1 MSLFWSKNALFWSEM
16 HHMLSYSVVLYCTVF
31 LLHCSVYFL
40 LPYGIA
46 WYCIVWFGILC
57 YLFCILLRF
66 SLRRA
71 GFVSQDAYSL
81 HPPIR
86 LSPPIRL
93 IWIIW
98 LSRPIRMNPP
108 FWLSP
113 PIRLI
118 LIIRIIQ
125 LNPSIRLV
133 ICYLSLVIGHLSFG
147 FFYLSFVYLLFV
159 ALLFIAL
166 LGIYFVTLWYY
177 MVLHCMIWYFILSI
191 LHSSAFFASS
201 RGLCLARRLFP

>member
-1 MSLFWSKNALFWSEM
+1 M

-31 LLHCSVYFL
+31 YCIAWYIFL
-40 LPYGIA
+40 LTYGIA

-66 SLRRA
+66 LLCRT

-81 HPPIR
+81 HPPIQ

-125 LNPSIRLV
+125 LNPSIRLI

-166 LGIYFVTLWYY
+166 LGVYFVTWWYY
-177 MVLHCMIWYFILSI
+177 MELHCMICYLILSM
-191 LHSSAFFASS
+191 
-201 RGLCLARRLFP
+201 